1 MKTKYIQLETIK
13 IAYTEFGSGPN
24 LILLH
29 GNSENKGIFKKH
41 QIHYFKN
48 FHTYA
53 VDSRGHGQSLS
64 EDNEYS
70 IKQYSEDIINFC
82 RKLGITKTYIIGF
95 SDGGNICLFLAQK
108 NPEIF
113 EKIIALSPNYLVNGT
128 TDEALNFLNRMYKII
143 LFMEKIHLLPKRIAM
158 RWELMLKDIG
168 ITDEELRKIDANI
181 MILYAENDMI
191 KESHIL
197 KMSEL
202 IKNCKVK
209 KIEKTNHLNIYK
221 NKETINEIVGLFGN
235 PVGSLTSPAFFQAKA
250 LQKCDF

>member
-13 IAYTEFGSGPN
+13 MAYTEFGSGPH

-29 GNSENKGIFKKH
+29 GNSGNKGIFKKH
-41 QIHYFKN
+41 QLHYFKN

-53 VDSRGHGQSLS
+53 LDSRGHGQSLS
-64 EDNEYS
+64 EDNAYS
-70 IKQYSEDIINFC
+70 IKQFSEDIIDFC
-82 RKLGITKTYIIGF
+82 QKRGITKTYVLGY

-108 NPEIF
+108 HPEIF
-113 EKIIALSPNYLVNGT
+113 EKIIALSPNYLANGN
-128 TDEALNFLNRMYKII
+128 TDKSLIFLQRMYKII
-143 LFMEKIHLLPKRIAM
+143 ILMEKIHLLPKRIAM

-168 ITDEELRKIDANI
+168 MTDDELMKINANM

-191 KESHIL
+191 KETHIL

-221 NKETINEIVGLFGN
+221 NKKTINEIMEYIG
-235 PVGSLTSPAFFQAKA
+235 
-250 LQKCDF
+250 